1 VDGYNF
7 ASLDY
12 YDTSTTTALAPFRVF
27 SPNIGRWHSPDPL
40 GGDVTNPQSLNRY
53 AYVMSNPTTNTD
65 PTGLV
70 TIHGPGNPPGGGGG
84 GCDPDDPSCDPDPCD
99 IDFVF
104 GCPSGDGGGGGQ
116 TPQPSSSGGGTSQS
130 TSFTLGPDCIPF
142 PEVITDIQNDL
153 LALFNRT
160 FGTKLTYDP
169 DNPNGISYRVVNG
182 TETLSVNQPG
192 GTPVTQIPAN
202 PGTPY
207 DHPGFRLDIRPKD
220 GVPSSP
226 GDYGHVIWNPITPAP
241 GIIANAEVHADWGT
255 SSIHHP
261 IDTVRHGVHWLTG
274 PFLNL
279 PQGCVQ
285 KFANFGTF

>member
-116 TPQPSSSGGGTSQS
+116 TPHAPSSSGGASQS
-130 TSFTLGPDCIPF
+130 NNFNLGTKCLSDQ
-142 PEVITDIQNDL
+142 VIAQIQIDL
-153 LALFNRT
+153 LDLFNSTHGANLNRGDMGVT
-160 FGTKLTYDP
+160 FE
-169 DNPNGISYRVVNG
+169 NHNG
-182 TETLSVNQPG
+182 TETLVINQPF
-192 GTPVTQIPAN
+192 GTPVTQILADS
-202 PGTPY
+202 GTPY
-207 DHPGFRLDIRPKD
+207 DHPGFSSDIRVK
-220 GVPSSP
+220 GVVPHSP
-226 GDYGHVIWNPITPAP
+226 GDYGHDIWNTSSTIPPIISNAEEHSDIGTFSIRHPKDTIRHTFRWGYEFFAPAP
-241 GIIANAEVHADWGT
+241 A
-255 SSIHHP
+255 
-261 IDTVRHGVHWLTG
+261 
-274 PFLNL
+274 
-279 PQGCVQ
+279 GCVQ
-285 KFANFGTF
+285 KFADFGMF